1 MGCRIAAIAVRIAW
15 IVVPPWGI
23 GGDGLFKQSA
33 DVVEQRVLPFVHKDG
48 SGGMEG
54 LNDRDAVMYAA
65 LADQFLD
72 RLGQIRFFAELCTRA
87 LVRICSCPG
96 PALGLQPG
104 SCDLKRRSSNQMIA
118 PALRDVKYFA
128 L

>member
-72 RLGQIRFFAELCTRA
+72 RLGQIDKLGSLPSCVLEHSSEYVHARGWHWA
-87 LVRICSCPG
+87 CSLEV
-96 PALGLQPG
+96 A
-104 SCDLKRRSSNQMIA
+104 I
-118 PALRDVKYFA
+118 
-128 L
+128 